1 MNLVPNFSK
10 SQIDKINDAKDYEII
25 KQVHIDSIFRKD
37 YLTSNSS
44 DFLFEMPE
52 PIKNV
57 MIMKLITIELPN
69 TFYQFTE
76 KNNAFRMVTH
86 YAVPLDDGT
95 INPSYETIVTIP
107 PGSYPAGDL
116 MALIQNFFDVNGDL
130 QYLAI
135 EVDDYTSKTTIRF
148 KTADELTIDFDIDT
162 VDKIIQNLRN
172 YYTFDIFFDHQTP
185 LCVERPE
192 YETVGWTFGYRKLF
206 YTGIGYE
213 THVEQKFQS
222 TFNGALVSEGI
233 FGANKMNYT
242 FLCVND
248 FNRNS
253 RESIITGNGNRTHLN
268 KDILSRVTIKFGSF
282 FVNLD
287 AGDNVFRERHYGGPV
302 NIDRL
307 QLKLIDKYGNP
318 LDLNGSDWSAILEF
332 ICVR

>member
-1 MNLVPNFSK
+1 MNLVPDFSK
-10 SQIDKINDAKDYEII
+10 SQVQKINDAKDYEII

-37 YLTSNSS
+37 YLTSSS
-44 DFLFEMPE
+44 TDFLYEMPE

-57 MIMKLITIELPN
+57 MIMRLITIEVPN

-76 KNNAFRMVTH
+76 KNNSFRIVTH
-86 YAVPLDDGT
+86 YAVPLEDGT
-95 INPSYETIVTIP
+95 INPSMETIITIP

-116 MALIQNFFDVNGDL
+116 MALIQTFFELNGDL
-130 QYLAI
+130 QYLVI
-135 EVDDYTSKTTIRF
+135 EVDDYNSKTTIRF
-148 KTADELTIDFDIDT
+148 KTGDELAIDFDIDT
-162 VDKIIQNLRN
+162 VESIMQNLQQ
-172 YYTFDIFFDHQTP
+172 YYTYDVFFDHQTP
-185 LCVERPE
+185 VCQDRPE
-192 YETVGWTFGYRKLF
+192 YETVGWSFGYRKLF
-206 YTGIGYE
+206 YKGVGYD
-213 THVEQKFQS
+213 THVDQKFQK
-222 TFNGALVSEGI
+222 TFHGALISEGI

-253 RESIITGNGNRTHLN
+253 RESIITGNGNRTHIN

-302 NIDRL
+302 NIDKL
-307 QLKLIDKYGNP
+307 QFKLIDKYGNN
-318 LDLNGSDWSAILEF
+318 LNLNGSDWSAILEF